1 LAEAVSKSMAI
12 GAAFSTPS
20 VVTLFGDEWNHEQG
34 SDRIRPPT
42 AKSEVQQQPSD
53 GQVVQP
59 H

>member
-1 LAEAVSKSMAI
+1 MAI